1 MEMAE
6 DRRRRVEGASAWV
19 LWIAEEGAKGSRR
32 VQEPVRPG
40 RAAVQFAGDVGPC
53 PEEGRGATERSV
65 WVLMVM

>member
-32 VQEPVRPG
+32 AQETVRSG
-40 RAAVQFAGDVGPC
+40 RAAVLFAGDVRPC